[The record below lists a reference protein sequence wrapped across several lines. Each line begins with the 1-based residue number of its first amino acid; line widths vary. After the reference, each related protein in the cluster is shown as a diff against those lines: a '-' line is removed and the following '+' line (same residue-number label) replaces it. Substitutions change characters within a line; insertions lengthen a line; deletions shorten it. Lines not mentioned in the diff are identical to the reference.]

1 MSSGGSFV
9 LHSEPFEKLMNL
21 VEAIMMNISVK
32 SFFLFLDHWFRRRC
46 LSKTCFI

>member
-9 LHSEPFEKLMNL
+9 PHSEPFAKLMNL

-32 SFFLFLDHWFRRRC
+32 SFFFLFLDHWLLWWLLC
-46 LSKTCFI
+46 